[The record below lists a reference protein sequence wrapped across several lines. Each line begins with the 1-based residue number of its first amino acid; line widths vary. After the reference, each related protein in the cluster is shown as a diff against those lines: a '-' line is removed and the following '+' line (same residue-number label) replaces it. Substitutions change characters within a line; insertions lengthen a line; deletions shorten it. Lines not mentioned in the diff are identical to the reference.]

1 MRNLALA
8 LSAAFLLLGCTQNK
22 IIRPQAQV
30 CELKAEQHA
39 AEGCAQSSI
48 EDYGDYAL
56 AFVEFD
62 DQGWFYDR
70 SQMTRLMDMLWEE
83 AEGKAE
89 ARDLILFVY
98 VHGWKHNADVCDY
111 NVACT
116 REVLKQ
122 IASVEK
128 LLSQDGKIRP
138 QRKAVGIYVGWRG
151 LSNTGPELWRNI
163 SFYTRKNAA
172 THVAQGSVRELLARL
187 KEFQDQRNRSGGETR
202 LFTLGHSFGGLIVYH
217 AIAQSMMEAAVPA
230 RGAEANE
237 VVTPYGDLVVLVNPA
252 FEASRFH
259 PLHEISSHRSNYKH
273 GQYPV
278 LVALTSEND
287 LATKTAFPLGRRVS
301 SVFQKF
307 VSEEEKSANLNTM
320 GHVPHY
326 RTHSLRLADGAETSG
341 IKPSSSSPCACPIWG
356 GRLDLS
362 KVSPGEES
370 KAFKSFHAQRAT
382 NGGEL
387 PPGWRRE
394 FTGGAILSHEQYHP
408 ENPFWVVSVD
418 PRIIHGHNE
427 FYSPAL
433 MHFLRQLYDDAL
445 REPVKLDQKRRERD

>member
-1 MRNLALA
+1 MRNISFAAA
-8 LSAAFLLLGCTQNK
+8 LSAALLLCGCTPND
-22 IIRPQAQV
+22 IIRPQVQICKAHQNAQD
-30 CELKAEQHA
+30 
-39 AEGCAQSSI
+39 GCAQSSI

-70 SQMTRLMDMLWEE
+70 RQMTTLMDMLWEE
-83 AEGKAE
+83 PG
-89 ARDLILFVY
+89 DLILFVY
-98 VHGWKHNADVCDY
+98 VHGWKHNAGVCDY

-122 IASVEK
+122 IVNVEK
-128 LLSQDGKIRP
+128 LLSRGDKTRLP
-138 QRKAVGIYVGWRG
+138 RKAIGVYVGWRG
-151 LSNTGPELWRNI
+151 LSNTGPELWKNV

-172 THVAQGSVRELLARL
+172 THVAQGSVRELLAQL
-187 KEFQDQRNRSGGETR
+187 KEFQEQRNRKGGQTR

-217 AIAQSMMEAAVPA
+217 AIAQSLMEAAVPL
-230 RGAEANE
+230 RGAEGNE
-237 VVTPYGDLVVLVNPA
+237 VVTPYGDLVVLINPA

-259 PLHEISSHRSNYKH
+259 PLHAISTDRKDYKH
-273 GQYPV
+273 GQHPV
-278 LVALTSEND
+278 FVALTSEND
-287 LATKTAFPLGRRVS
+287 LATKTAFPIGRRVT

-326 RTHSLRLADGAETSG
+326 RTHSLRLVDGAGMTAA
-341 IKPSSSSPCACPIWG
+341 KPSSSSPCGCPIWE

-362 KVSPGEES
+362 KVNLGGESE
-370 KAFKSFHAQRAT
+370 AFRKFHGQRAT
-382 NGGEL
+382 HPGEL
-387 PPGWRRE
+387 PAGWQRQ
-394 FTGGAILSHEQYHP
+394 FTGGAILTHERHHP

-445 REPVKLDQKRRERD
+445 REPVKLGRNKREQE